1 MLVDVRQSELDL
13 AEERLLIALFGSTEI
28 DAKTQWLL
36 KFLNIDINKL
46 IQNFESTVKPLML
59 DNGMIDASLTKALVS
74 SKCPMLANIVPSQ
87 NFRLV
92 DVVELMKG
100 VIGHEA
106 FKG

>member
-28 DAKTQWLL
+28 DPKTQWLL